1 MRRFTTIYIMKTNKL
16 SVSALV
22 ISLAALFM
30 MVGCSTPKD
39 VAYFQDL
46 DQISVI
52 EAQSRQTLRVKPDDK
67 LQIIVM
73 SKDPQLATLFN
84 LPVVATRL
92 GQSANA
98 YGTTSAYATS
108 TGSSEGLSSYTVSP
122 EGNIDFPVLG
132 NLHVEGM
139 TRAELAGFIKG
150 ELIGKNLIKDPTV
163 TVEFLNTGISV
174 LGEVNA
180 PGRYVLNRDE
190 LTVLDALAMAGDLK
204 IQGRRDNI
212 RVMRKEGDKTK
223 VYMLDLTSGK
233 NIYNNPGFYLQQDDM
248 VYVEPNDYRK
258 RETTVNGNTSL
269 SASFWI
275 SVVSVLTS
283 VAVLVVNLVK

>member
-1 MRRFTTIYIMKTNKL
+1 
-16 SVSALV
+16 
-22 ISLAALFM
+22 
-30 MVGCSTPKD
+30 
-39 VAYFQDL
+39 
-46 DQISVI
+46 
-52 EAQSRQTLRVKPDDK
+52 
-67 LQIIVM
+67 
-73 SKDPQLATLFN
+73 
-84 LPVVATRL
+84 
-92 GQSANA
+92 
-98 YGTTSAYATS
+98 
-108 TGSSEGLSSYTVSP
+108 
-122 EGNIDFPVLG
+122 FPVLG

-283 VAVLVVNLVK
+283 VAVLVVNLVKK